1 MPPKATWPSADR
13 QVGPVL
19 GVLLGEVGDDLAVDA
34 VDQHEAAGLG
44 RLLRGVEEDPPG
56 GSAAEPA
63 PAELGRRV
71 AHREPDLAGGGHQR
85 VALVEVEVPPG
96 YEVVGAQQH
105 QQDAGAEEAR
115 SEEHT
120 SELQSLMRNS
130 YAA

>member
-56 GSAAEPA
+56 GSDAEPA

-71 AHREPDLAGGGHQR
+71 APSEPDLAGGAPKP
-85 VALVEVEVPPG
+85 VALLALAAPPG
-96 YEVVGAQQH
+96 YDAVVAPQTKPQH
-105 QQDAGAEEAR
+105 GPRQ
-115 SEEHT
+115 T
-120 SELQSLMRNS
+120 PL
-130 YAA
+130 

>member
-71 AHREPDLAGGGHQR
+71 AHSEPDLAGGGHQPA
-85 VALVEVEVPPG
+85 ALVDVEVPPG
-96 YEVVGAQQH
+96 YEWVGAQQPPTE
-105 QQDAGAEEAR
+105 QIGQEAR
-115 SEEHT
+115 
-120 SELQSLMRNS
+120 R
-130 YAA
+130 AKRG

>member
-63 PAELGRRV
+63 PAELGPRA
-71 AHREPDLAGGGHQR
+71 AHSEPDLAGGGHHR
-85 VALVEVEVPPG
+85 DAIVEGQGPPG
-96 YEVVGAQQH
+96 SEVVGPPHAPRPA
-105 QQDAGAEEAR
+105 DPP
-115 SEEHT
+115 HT
-120 SELQSLMRNS
+120 
-130 YAA
+130 AAPHPNN

>member
-85 VALVEVEVPPG
+85 VALVEVEV
-96 YEVVGAQQH
+96 
-105 QQDAGAEEAR
+105 R
-115 SEEHT
+115 SEERRVGKECVST
-120 SELQSLMRNS
+120 CRSRWWP
-130 YAA
+130 YT